1 MLLFRFSIAGLAV
14 VCVAAQ
20 ARAQGTFGQSRNLGG
35 SVSSGQRTALSGT
48 PGDRIAQE
56 QQDAGQ
62 VTGGERFLRDNR
74 QPGQFVGSDTGDLN
88 NLFSQFGGAGG
99 VGGELNNRAANANRN
114 QTNRGSTGR
123 TQRRPFRTT
132 LRVGFEY
139 KRVSPTELTAK
150 LDRRLAKAIT
160 DRRLGEIE
168 VSVAG
173 RIAILTGAVPT
184 PADRV
189 LAERLVSLEAGIS
202 AVKNDLKVV
211 PLPPPAEKP
220 AEQPAEKPPA
230 DDDSPPSAD

>member
-99 VGGELNNRAANANRN
+99 AGGVGGELNNRAANANRN

-139 KRVSPTELTAK
+139 KRVTPTELTAK

-173 RIAILTGAVPT
+173 RTAILTGAVPT

-211 PLPPPAEKP
+211 PLPAAAEKPTEKP
-220 AEQPAEKPPA
+220 AE
-230 DDDSPPSAD
+230 DDSPPPSAD